1 MDTNPDRMPRRHRW
15 MVNEVG
21 RIEFLFC
28 PREAVEVDL
37 RDFEKIPLDTDAIW
51 RAGRRSANIAA
62 KISDDPVLPDFSIR
76 AGGGAESSAP
86 DQRPSLDKIL
96 SRRGF

>member
-51 RAGRRSANIAA
+51 LAGRTFRQYRRKNFRRSGAA
-62 KISDDPVLPDFSIR
+62 RFFHP
-76 AGGGAESSAP
+76 
-86 DQRPSLDKIL
+86 
-96 SRRGF
+96 RRRRC